1 MSEMWECSE
10 PAQWRIDDRPNFD
23 EILQRLHMMLVSY
36 AITKQLKVPK
46 APVVDEMP
54 PTAFSVSLW
63 YKATY
68 DRFFLC
74 IALIATLS

>member
-1 MSEMWECSE
+1 
-10 PAQWRIDDRPNFD
+10 
-23 EILQRLHMMLVSY
+23 MLVSY

-46 APVVDEMP
+46 APIVDEMP
-54 PTAFSVSLW
+54 PTAFAVSLW